1 MKHII
6 LVCLIIFSFSTF
18 AEDGFTQ
25 ADRERAIRTEVT
37 LQEFMKSTDKRFEA
51 VDKRFEALDK
61 RFEAIDKRFDD
72 MITFLTIIIS
82 VFAAAVGGMYLYIMW
97 DRRTFM
103 NTALLNAKELIDV
116 QLNEVQKEG
125 KLVELIKAMRELAK
139 DDPKVKSVLMRFHLL

>member
-6 LVCLIIFSFSTF
+6 LVCLIIFSLSTF

-51 VDKRFEALDK
+51 
-61 RFEAIDKRFDD
+61 IDNRFDD

-82 VFAAAVGGMYLYIMW
+82 VFVAAVGGMYLYIMW

-103 NTALLNAKELIDV
+103 NTALLNAK
-116 QLNEVQKEG
+116 N
-125 KLVELIKAMRELAK
+125 
-139 DDPKVKSVLMRFHLL
+139 